1 MESIVKQNNK
11 SKFNTRNLAENALLI
26 ALVFI
31 ATKFI
36 NIRLPLASTG
46 GLVHLGNTMLFI
58 SAIVFGK
65 RKGAIAGAFGMG
77 LFDLLSEWAIW
88 APFTFVVRGIMG
100 YIIGSIAWSG
110 NKRGESVFTNIT
122 AIIISGVWMIF
133 GYYVTEMILYGNHVK
148 AMLSIPGNITQ
159 IVIGLIIGLP
169 ISKVLRKYIKVN
181 R

>member
-1 MESIVKQNNK
+1 MNTTTKSNSKEFIEIPSNSTMAKDITSYKKNK
-11 SKFNTRNLAENALLI
+11 FTTRDLAETSLLI

-31 ATKFI
+31 ATRFI

-58 SAIVFGK
+58 AAIVFGK

-88 APFTFVVRGIMG
+88 APFTFVVRGVMG

-110 NKRGESVFTNIT
+110 NKKGESIKTNIF

-133 GYYVTEMILYGNHVK
+133 GYYVTEMILYGNHAK
-148 AMLSIPGNITQ
+148 AMLSI
-159 IVIGLIIGLP
+159 VI
-169 ISKVLRKYIKVN
+169 KR
-181 R
+181 